1 MNERYKNL
9 ESSRSE
15 VDNESKIDESKSQI
29 QYMNSKKK
37 NSRFNRVLSS
47 TFNHK
52 FRTSLILKDSFIN
65 VQRYNID
72 PTIFH
77 QQLEN
82 KKLMILNDISG
93 HLIKK
98 QESEDNKRNLVL
110 KKIKDV
116 KIFKKNTDDG
126 QSLNFFFQFDGKSV
140 YKKLED
146 GNYYDLEFDKVYI
159 PLDMI
164 DNSEFDIICEQKGLM
179 NLIEKCKNL
188 LKNYLEIGNRLFLSF
203 KSSIDEASF
212 EDYLTFLYD
221 EKKIK
226 DIKIKDLKENI
237 DDYVEE
243 IKGDFESK
251 FLENVD
257 KASSVNERLESLF
270 KNDFFEEEALKKYS
284 HFTIFHELISIQ
296 KTVFPSLFLRLNI
309 NNFSDSLENED
320 ESNNIKESIFYSL
333 MMKINNYFKIYFPLC
348 CGILDLRDIN
358 YAKSPYIFCFDCNLL
373 ICNKCFLKHRN
384 HKYFD
389 IINSYKKKFANIH
402 SNKNKFLNA
411 DPSKLKNIVDE
422 YAEDLILKFII
433 YNLKSNINSKL
444 KDVKNKDE
452 VNITILD
459 FLDIIIYD
467 LLIKN
472 IFPYALNQDDFK
484 ILKKNILKQKNK

>member
-15 VDNESKIDESKSQI
+15 VDNESKLDESKSQI
-29 QYMNSKKK
+29 QSMNSKKK
-37 NSRFNRVLSS
+37 NSRFNRVLTS

-52 FRTSLILKDSFIN
+52 FRTSSILKDSFIN

-98 QESEDNKRNLVL
+98 KESEDNKRNLVL

-140 YKKLED
+140 YTKLED

-309 NNFSDSLENED
+309 NNFSDSLENKD
-320 ESNNIKESIFYSL
+320 EFNNIKESIFYSL
-333 MMKINNYFKIYFPLC
+333 MMKEI
-348 CGILDLRDIN
+348 
-358 YAKSPYIFCFDCNLL
+358 
-373 ICNKCFLKHRN
+373 
-384 HKYFD
+384 
-389 IINSYKKKFANIH
+389 
-402 SNKNKFLNA
+402 
-411 DPSKLKNIVDE
+411 
-422 YAEDLILKFII
+422 
-433 YNLKSNINSKL
+433 
-444 KDVKNKDE
+444 
-452 VNITILD
+452 
-459 FLDIIIYD
+459 
-467 LLIKN
+467 
-472 IFPYALNQDDFK
+472 
-484 ILKKNILKQKNK
+484 